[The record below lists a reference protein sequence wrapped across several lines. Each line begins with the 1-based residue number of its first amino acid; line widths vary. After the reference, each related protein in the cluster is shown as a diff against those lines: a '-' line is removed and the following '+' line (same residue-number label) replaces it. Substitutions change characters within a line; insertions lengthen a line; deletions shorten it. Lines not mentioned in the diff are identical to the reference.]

1 MPKPRIDF
9 WLLLPAMCL
18 SLLGLLILRS
28 IVPELL
34 ANQLLFFAVFVI
46 IFILF
51 SLVDYRIIFSLHLLV
66 FIVSLVFLV
75 LPFFFGVPS
84 RGAVRWLQLGNFSL
98 QPSEVVKPFLL
109 VTFVIIATSQL
120 PRKILLLILALA
132 APLLII
138 FLQPDLGS
146 AIVLFVGW
154 FTIFLSL
161 VPPYKFLPLG
171 LVGLLLF
178 FPAYKYILK
187 DYQRQRLMTY
197 VNPYADPLGQGY
209 HIIQS
214 LIAVGSGGLFGR
226 GLGHGTQSQLRFL
239 PEHHTDFIFASL
251 AEELGFAG
259 SLVVIILLLSLLWRI
274 YRISQQTSDPKA
286 ALFCLS
292 AASLLAFQAA
302 VNIGMNSG
310 LVPITGITLPFL
322 SYGGS
327 SLLSLAIT
335 LGLIHSISLTSR
347 SYNFPKG

>member
-46 IFILF
+46 IFIL
-51 SLVDYRIIFSLHLLV
+51 FSLHLLV

-138 FLQPDLGS
+138 FLQPD
-146 AIVLFVGW
+146 
-154 FTIFLSL
+154 
-161 VPPYKFLPLG
+161 
-171 LVGLLLF
+171 
-178 FPAYKYILK
+178 
-187 DYQRQRLMTY
+187 
-197 VNPYADPLGQGY
+197 
-209 HIIQS
+209 
-214 LIAVGSGGLFGR
+214 
-226 GLGHGTQSQLRFL
+226 
-239 PEHHTDFIFASL
+239 
-251 AEELGFAG
+251 
-259 SLVVIILLLSLLWRI
+259 
-274 YRISQQTSDPKA
+274 
-286 ALFCLS
+286 
-292 AASLLAFQAA
+292 
-302 VNIGMNSG
+302 
-310 LVPITGITLPFL
+310 
-322 SYGGS
+322 
-327 SLLSLAIT
+327 
-335 LGLIHSISLTSR
+335 
-347 SYNFPKG
+347 

>member
-1 MPKPRIDF
+1 MPTPRIHF
-9 WLLLPAMCL
+9 WPLLPAMCL

-34 ANQLLFFAVFVI
+34 ANQLLFF
-46 IFILF
+46 
-51 SLVDYRIIFSLHLLV
+51 
-66 FIVSLVFLV
+66 V

-171 LVGLLLF
+171 LV
-178 FPAYKYILK
+178 
-187 DYQRQRLMTY
+187 
-197 VNPYADPLGQGY
+197 
-209 HIIQS
+209 
-214 LIAVGSGGLFGR
+214 
-226 GLGHGTQSQLRFL
+226 
-239 PEHHTDFIFASL
+239 
-251 AEELGFAG
+251 
-259 SLVVIILLLSLLWRI
+259 
-274 YRISQQTSDPKA
+274 
-286 ALFCLS
+286 
-292 AASLLAFQAA
+292 
-302 VNIGMNSG
+302 
-310 LVPITGITLPFL
+310 
-322 SYGGS
+322 
-327 SLLSLAIT
+327 
-335 LGLIHSISLTSR
+335 
-347 SYNFPKG
+347 

>member
-154 FTIFLSL
+154 FTIFLYL

-251 AEELGFAG
+251 AEELGLVG
-259 SLVVIILLLSLLWRI
+259 SVFVLALFSVILWRL
-274 YRISQQTSDPKA
+274 YHISQTSSSLSA
-286 ALFCLS
+286 SLFCL
-292 AASLLAFQAA
+292 ASMSMLCFQIFI
-302 VNIGMNSG
+302 NIGMNLG
-310 LVPITGITLPFL
+310 LAPVTGITLPFI

-327 SLLSLAIT
+327 SLLSLGIL
-335 LGLIHSISLTSR
+335 LGVASSISQNAVSR
-347 SYNFPKG
+347 V